1 MTTIYDN
8 YDGLLRQLYYDQ
20 KNPASFSSA
29 IRLYKA
35 AKEIEPKISHKIVKD
50 WLSGEFTYTLHKPLR
65 KKFLRNPII
74 VEDIDQQW
82 EADLV
87 DMQEFQGQND
97 NYKYILTVIDV
108 LSKYAWAV
116 PLRDKSAKS
125 IIEAFKVILQGNRKP
140 FFIRTDQGK
149 EFVNQYFKRFLKPR
163 DIHHFTS
170 KNMEIKCAIVERF
183 NRTLKGRM
191 FKYFTSKGTRRYIDI
206 LQDLVDAYNSSFHR
220 SIKMR
225 PIDAKD
231 SNILFKNI
239 YGVSNIEELYNK
251 RNKDKDLEEAD
262 IVRKQYKF
270 NPFDKGFYPNWTDQT
285 FEIAAKADAPIK
297 PLYKIKDEKENIID
311 QRFYPEQVQKIKENL
326 YRVEKV
332 IKKRKFRGKTQ
343 CLVKWLNYPDSYN
356 SWIDESELLSL

>member
-1 MTTIYDN
+1 MNGNDN
-8 YDGLLRQLYYDQ
+8 ILRAIYYDQ
-20 KNPASFSSA
+20 KNPASFSSSL
-29 IRLYKA
+29 RLYKA
-35 AKEIEPKISHKIVKD
+35 AKEINPNITHSIVKD

-87 DMQEFQGQND
+87 DMQEFQSQND

-108 LSKYAWAV
+108 LSKYAWVV
-116 PLRDKSAKS
+116 PIKDKSAKS
-125 IIEAFKVILQGNRKP
+125 IVEAFKIILQGNRKP

-149 EFVNQYFKRFLKPR
+149 EFVNQNFKRFIKPK

-170 KNMEIKCAIVERF
+170 KNTDIKCAIVERF

-206 LQDLVDAYNSSFHR
+206 LQDLVDAYNSSYHR

-225 PIDAKD
+225 PIDAND
-231 SNILFKNI
+231 SKVLFKNL
-239 YGVSNIEELYNK
+239 YGVSTVEELYDK
-251 RNKDKDLEEAD
+251 RNNDKDLEEAD
-262 IVRKQYKF
+262 IVRKKYKVGV
-270 NPFDKGFYPNWTDQT
+270 FDKSFYPNWTDQT
-285 FEIAAKADAPIK
+285 FEIDAKADAPVK
-297 PLYKIKDEKENIID
+297 PLYKIKDEHQNVID
-311 QRFYPEQVQKIKENL
+311 QRFYPEEVQKIKENL

-332 IKKRKFRGKTQ
+332 IRKRKYRGKTQ

-356 SWIDESELLSL
+356 SWIDESELLKL

>member
-1 MTTIYDN
+1 MNGNDN
-8 YDGLLRQLYYDQ
+8 ILRAIYYDQ
-20 KNPASFSSA
+20 KNPASFSSSL
-29 IRLYKA
+29 RLYKA
-35 AKEIEPKISHKIVKD
+35 AKEINPNITHSIVKD

-87 DMQEFQGQND
+87 DMQEFQSQND

-108 LSKYAWAV
+108 LSKYAWVV
-116 PLRDKSAKS
+116 PLKDKSAKS
-125 IIEAFKVILQGNRKP
+125 IVEAFKIILQGNRKP

-149 EFVNQYFKRFLKPR
+149 EFVNQNFKRFIKPK

-170 KNMEIKCAIVERF
+170 KNTDIKCAIVERF

-206 LQDLVDAYNSSFHR
+206 LQDLVDAYNSSYHR

-225 PIDAKD
+225 PIDAND
-231 SNILFKNI
+231 SKVLFKNL
-239 YGVSNIEELYNK
+239 YGVSTVEELYDK
-251 RNKDKDLEEAD
+251 RNNDKDLEEAD
-262 IVRKQYKF
+262 IVRKKYKVGV
-270 NPFDKGFYPNWTDQT
+270 FDKSFYPNWTDQT
-285 FEIAAKADAPIK
+285 FEIDAKTDAPVK
-297 PLYKIKDEKENIID
+297 PLYKIKDEQQNVID
-311 QRFYPEQVQKIKENL
+311 QRFYPEEVQKIKENL

-332 IKKRKFRGKTQ
+332 IRKRKYRGKTQ

-356 SWIDESELLSL
+356 SWIDESELLKL